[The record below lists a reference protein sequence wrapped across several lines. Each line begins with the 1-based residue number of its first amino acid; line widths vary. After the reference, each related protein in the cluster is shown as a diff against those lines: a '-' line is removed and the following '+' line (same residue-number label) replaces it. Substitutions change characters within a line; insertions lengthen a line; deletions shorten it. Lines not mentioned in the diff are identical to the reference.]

1 MKRML
6 INATQAEELR
16 VAIVDGQSLYDLDI
30 EIPSR
35 EQKKSNI
42 YKARISR
49 VEPSLEAC
57 FVEYGGDRHGFL
69 PLKEVS
75 KEYFQP
81 GTNSKSNIREL
92 LKEGQELLVQ
102 VEKEERGNKGAALT
116 TFISLAGRYMVLMPN
131 SPSAGGVSRR
141 VEGEDRA
148 ALKEAMEQLEL
159 PDGMGLIVRTAGVGR
174 DASELQWDLN
184 YLLQVWSAVEEA
196 SKTRSGAFL
205 VYQESKLIIRALRD
219 YLRTDIGEIL
229 IDEESLYDEAREF
242 MQQVMPQTLRK
253 LKLYT
258 DEVPLFTR
266 YQIESQIE
274 SAFSREVRLPSGGS
288 IVVDHSEALI
298 AIDIN
303 SAKATK
309 GSDIEATAFNTNLEA
324 SDEVARQLRIRD
336 LGGLIVI
343 DYIDMESQRHQRQVE
358 ERLREALKMDRARVQ
373 VGRISRFG
381 LMEMSRQRLRPS
393 LGESTGLLCPRCEGH
408 GRIRG
413 VESVSLAILRLL
425 EEEAMKPNTG
435 QVVLE
440 VPVAVGNFLGNEKR
454 TALVAIEERHKLPI
468 ILVSNEHL
476 DSPNY
481 KIERVRGSDVDSEQT
496 PSYQRVV
503 TPEVEVP
510 VRGAA
515 AESTGPVAAV
525 SVVRSN
531 TPPPGQPEPEP
542 VPASI
547 ADKPLGLWARFMQLI
562 SGAGQT
568 AAAAKADT
576 ASEQPKS
583 SDSRPRRPTRG
594 KPSGDGRRDRNDR
607 PRRGR
612 GRDRDADGDNRG
624 NTRSGKRDSEKRE
637 ADEATG
643 NETTRRDGRPK
654 RDEAGS
660 NSRNKSRGDQSQQK
674 VAKADA
680 DAEVVEK
687 NIPGADETV
696 GEETEA
702 PRKRRRRGGR
712 RRRGQAAEGGA
723 VTDANGVENVAEEA
737 AAEGSSVESSA
748 VESSEEPQP
757 VAQASAN
764 SDESADSAP
773 VASEQ
778 PAQSS
783 APASDSVADESTEST
798 GDVVSAE
805 KAADAES
812 SEEADER
819 PRSRRGRRGRG
830 RGRGKAAADGSVE
843 QVDGDPGSADQQS
856 ADSVGSGEEKQAATG
871 DEVLQSAEA
880 VTSVQPAVA
889 VADEPLAPAAVDS
902 GLDKPAVPKADSTLK
917 AKDDTGAESGTAD
930 EAKSSEAKPGDE
942 VDPGDKPKRKRR
954 TRTTKPK
961 SEQATASVDVK
972 SASSDKPEP
981 KQPDL
986 LGGESS
992 QADEAAESSKV
1003 VKKAKPAAKTAAAKP
1018 KPAKRKLIQVETRK
1032 PVAAVAPA
1040 ITDAAQ
1046 VGPDKKPERSS
1057 SAAVPAASEIA
1068 SPAVEKPV
1076 AVGAETDVAAAPVA
1090 QPEPTAKAEKG
1101 NGSAV
1106 KTGAPA
1112 EAEAK
1117 VVRSEAPMVDPVVEE
1132 DAEAEKLAAD
1142 GAKADE
1148 AATEAGES
1156 EPKTQNQRP
1165 TLN

>member
-35 EQKKSNI
+35 EQKKANI

-75 KEYFQP
+75 KQYFQP

-141 VEGEDRA
+141 VEGEDRV

-196 SKTRSGAFL
+196 AKARSGSFL
-205 VYQESKLIIRALRD
+205 IYQESKLIIRALRD

-242 MQQVMPQTLRK
+242 MQQVMPHSLRK
-253 LKLYT
+253 LKLYS
-258 DEVPLFTR
+258 DDVPLFTR

-481 KIERVRGSDVDSEQT
+481 KIERVRGSDVESEQT

-515 AESTGPVAAV
+515 AEPTGPVAAV
-525 SVVRSN
+525 SVIRSN
-531 TPPPGQPEPEP
+531 TPPPTQLEAEAA
-542 VPASI
+542 PASI
-547 ADKPLGLWARFMQLI
+547 IDKPLGLWARFIQMI
-562 SGAGQT
+562 SGGGQT
-568 AAAAKADT
+568 AAAKAAT
-576 ASEQPKS
+576 ESEQAKS
-583 SDSRPRRPTRG
+583 SDSRQRRPTRG
-594 KPSGDGRRDRNDR
+594 KTGGDGRRDRNDR

-612 GRDRDADGDNRG
+612 GRDRDADSDNRG
-624 NTRSGKRDSEKRE
+624 NSRSGKRDSEKRE
-637 ADEATG
+637 ADEANG
-643 NETTRRDGRPK
+643 NESKRRDGRPK

-674 VAKADA
+674 VAKTDA
-680 DAEVVEK
+680 DAEVLDK
-687 NIPGADETV
+687 NIPGADKTV
-696 GEETEA
+696 GSETEA

-712 RRRGQAAEGGA
+712 RRRGQGAEGVA
-723 VTDANGVENVAEEA
+723 VTDANGVENV
-737 AAEGSSVESSA
+737 VEDAA
-748 VESSEEPQP
+748 VESSEAPQS
-757 VAQASAN
+757 VAQAS
-764 SDESADSAP
+764 DESAESVPA
-773 VASEQ
+773 ASEQ

-783 APASDSVADESTEST
+783 APASDTVADESTEST
-798 GDVVSAE
+798 GDVSSAE
-805 KAADAES
+805 KTAGAES

-830 RGRGKAAADGSVE
+830 RGRGKAATDGSVE
-843 QVDGDPGSADQQS
+843 QVDGDLGSADEQS
-856 ADSVGSGEEKQAATG
+856 ADSVQSGEEKQAVTG
-871 DEVLQSAEA
+871 DEVLQSAE
-880 VTSVQPAVA
+880 SVPSTQSEAVA
-889 VADEPLAPAAVDS
+889 VADEAPAPAPVDS
-902 GLDKPAVPKADSTLK
+902 GLDKPAEPKADSKLK
-917 AKDDTGAESGTAD
+917 AKDETDAESGTVDA
-930 EAKSSEAKPGDE
+930 AKSSEAKPGDD

-954 TRTTKPK
+954 TRTAKPK
-961 SEQATASVDVK
+961 SEQSAASTDVK
-972 SASSDKPEP
+972 SDGSDQPEP

-992 QADEAAESSKV
+992 QADESAESAKV
-1003 VKKAKPAAKTAAAKP
+1003 AKKAKPVAKTAAAKP

-1032 PVAAVAPA
+1032 PVAA
-1040 ITDAAQ
+1040 AAQ
-1046 VGPDKKPERSS
+1046 
-1057 SAAVPAASEIA
+1057 
-1068 SPAVEKPV
+1068 
-1076 AVGAETDVAAAPVA
+1076 TDV
-1090 QPEPTAKAEKG
+1090 
-1101 NGSAV
+1101 
-1106 KTGAPA
+1106 
-1112 EAEAK
+1112 
-1117 VVRSEAPMVDPVVEE
+1117 
-1132 DAEAEKLAAD
+1132 AD

-1156 EPKTQNQRP
+1156 EPKTQDQRP